1 MFPAFVY
8 CVRIKVCRYVG
19 IKVLDKSQ
27 FSPDDKGEEDKN
39 TSTTFNSPQK
49 SYVEKEKS

>member
-8 CVRIKVCRYVG
+8 CVRIKVCRYVV

-39 TSTTFNSPQK
+39 TRTFNSPQK
-49 SYVEKEKS
+49 SCIEKEKS